1 MTQFSVDLMSIVGP
15 VVLSW
20 LGVIVTPL
28 IRSGVS
34 YLEAKASA
42 KSELGKTLADNG
54 FFTQLSAVAVD
65 AVHYAEQL
73 ASVQLKGGVKLSS
86 ADRKQMALDYALKA
100 MGSAQ
105 VPASANG
112 SLSELVA
119 NSIETALHK
128 ESVKGAL

>member
-54 FFTQLSAVAVD
+54 FFTQLSDVAVD

-112 SLSELVA
+112 SLSELLA